1 VILCLII
8 GSVNDRMSKLQDQL
22 AAERD
27 KRDMRI
33 VQLRKEGKSLR
44 VIAGLVGLSA
54 MRCKQILDRLNAA

>member
-1 VILCLII
+1 
-8 GSVNDRMSKLQDQL
+8 MSKLQDQL